1 MSLIRYIPAK
11 PDDDRV
17 VVWFDIDN
25 TLYPPNEQIVS
36 LVQDKIHKYFI
47 DLNLEPD
54 EARALHRRYY
64 TEYGLSV
71 RGLIQHHEVDP
82 LDFDAKVDASLPLEE
97 LLRPDPAIRKLLE
110 SIDLSK
116 ARIWA
121 LTNAYKTVSHSGTLM
136 VSLLIEGSRVAKHA
150 QRVLKILQLEDLF
163 EGMVFCDYGT
173 QNFACKPERRFYDQA
188 LALANT
194 TAEKSYF
201 VDDNFGNVRGAKWGR
216 CAFLYSAALDAKKLA
231 GTNAGGGVG
240 NVGDPKPGDK
250 IDVIQR
256 LEDLRSVWPEV
267 FNT

>member
-1 MSLIRYIPAK
+1 MSLIRYAPAK

-17 VVWFDIDN
+17 VIWFDIDN

-64 TEYGLSV
+64 VEYGLSV

-121 LTNAYKTVSHSGTLM
+121 LTNAYKT
-136 VSLLIEGSRVAKHA
+136 HA

-201 VDDNFGNVRGAKWGR
+201 VDDNFGNVRAAKWGH

-240 NVGDPKPGDK
+240 NVGDLKPGDG

>member
-1 MSLIRYIPAK
+1 MTLIRYVPTK

-25 TLYPPNEQIVS
+25 TLYPPNDQIVS
-36 LVQDKIHKYFI
+36 LVQGKIHDYFL
-47 DLNLEPD
+47 DLDLEPE
-54 EARALHRRYY
+54 EARALQRRYY
-64 TEYGLSV
+64 TQYGLSV
-71 RGLIQHHEVDP
+71 RGLIEHHDVGTYP

-97 LLRPDPAIRKLLE
+97 LLTPDPTVRKLLE
-110 SIDLSK
+110 DIDPSK

-121 LTNAYKTVSHSGTLM
+121 LTNAYKT
-136 VSLLIEGSRVAKHA
+136 HA
-150 QRVLKILQLEDLF
+150 QRVLKILQLEDMF
-163 EGMVFCDYGT
+163 EGMVYCDYGA

-188 LALANT
+188 LALANA

-240 NVGDPKPGDK
+240 GIGDLKPEDK
-250 IDVIQR
+250 IDVIHR
-256 LEDLRSVWPEV
+256 LDDLRKIWSEV
-267 FNT
+267 FKA

>member
-1 MSLIRYIPAK
+1 MTFIRYTPTK
-11 PDDDRV
+11 PEDDRV

-36 LVQDKIHKYFI
+36 LVQGKIHN
-47 DLNLEPD
+47 LNLEPD
-54 EARALHRRYY
+54 EARALHRKYY
-64 TEYGLSV
+64 TEY
-71 RGLIQHHEVDP
+71 DP

-97 LLRPDPAIRKLLE
+97 LLTPNPAIRKLLE
-110 SIDLSK
+110 DIDPSK

-121 LTNAYKTVSHSGTLM
+121 LTNAYKT
-136 VSLLIEGSRVAKHA
+136 
-150 QRVLKILQLEDLF
+150 LEDLF

-173 QNFACKPERRFYDQA
+173 QNFACKPEQKFYDQA

-201 VDDNFGNVRGAKWGR
+201 VDDNFGNVLGAKWGR
-216 CAFLYSAALDAKKLA
+216 CAFLYSATLDAKKLA

-240 NVGDPKPGDK
+240 STNDLESKDK

-256 LEDLRSVWPEV
+256 LEDLRKIWPEV
-267 FNT
+267 FKT

>member
-64 TEYGLSV
+64 TEY
-71 RGLIQHHEVDP
+71 DP

-121 LTNAYKTVSHSGTLM
+121 LTNAYKT
-136 VSLLIEGSRVAKHA
+136 HA